1 MGGIRLGRTIMMS
14 AKAIAAIRIHASRIG
29 VATSEGGVVYRM
41 DTPPAAGGHGDLV
54 CMGLVHRPRNA
65 TFVTS
70 PLSDS
75 DC

>member
-1 MGGIRLGRTIMMS
+1 VGGIRLGRTIMMS
-14 AKAIAAIRIHASRIG
+14 AKAIAAIRIHAS
-29 VATSEGGVVYRM
+29 ASES
-41 DTPPAAGGHGDLV
+41 PPLRVELYIVWIHLLPPVGMAILV

-70 PLSDS
+70 PLSIP